1 MSFLPFLL
9 LQVVIFAGLVAV
21 LRKVLSRSA
30 TDTAAHLEG
39 LSAEYTRR
47 QEELKK
53 RLEESERQ
61 YTEQVAK
68 GREESQRLVT
78 EAKQEAAALQ
88 GKTLENARQ
97 ESERIVR
104 QGMETRDALRRDIER
119 EINAKALERAC
130 ELIQRALPLSMRE
143 ELQKR
148 WCNDLFHDGMAK
160 QLERLNGESVSEV
173 KVVSALP
180 LTKEQSAML
189 RAKLKERLGKDPA
202 LTEETDDRLVAGL
215 VLTVG
220 SLVFDG
226 SLATRLQDAM
236 RKANN
241 AAS

>member
-1 MSFLPFLL
+1 MSFLPFVL
-9 LQVVIFAGLVAV
+9 LQIVIFAGLVVV

-61 YTEQVAK
+61 YNEQVAK
-68 GREESQRLVT
+68 GKEESQRLVAG
-78 EAKQEAAALQ
+78 AKQEAGALQ
-88 GKTLENARQ
+88 AKTLEDARQ
-97 ESERIVR
+97 ESERIV
-104 QGMETRDALRRDIER
+104 QQAVETRDALRRDIER
-119 EINAKALERAC
+119 EINAKALERAND
-130 ELIQRALPLSMRE
+130 LIQRALPLSLRE

-148 WCNDLFHDGMAK
+148 WFEDLFRDGLAK
-160 QLERLNGESVSEV
+160 QFERLNGESASEV

-180 LTKEQSAML
+180 LTKEQSATL
-189 RAKLKERLGKDPA
+189 RAKLKERLGKDA
-202 LTEETDDRLVAGL
+202 TITEETDDRLVAGL

-226 SLATRLQDAM
+226 SLATRIQDAM
-236 RKANN
+236 RRAKD

>member
-9 LQVVIFAGLVAV
+9 LQIVIFAGLVAV
-21 LRKVLSRSA
+21 LRKVLKRSA

-53 RLEESERQ
+53 RLEESDRQ
-61 YTEQVAK
+61 YTEQIARGK
-68 GREESQRLVT
+68 AESERLIL
-78 EAKQEAAALQ
+78 EAKREATALQ
-88 GKTLENARQ
+88 AKTLEEARQ

-104 QGMETRDALRRDIER
+104 QAVETRDVLRRDIER

-130 ELIQRALPLSMRE
+130 ELIQRALPLSLRE

-148 WCNDLFHDGMAK
+148 WFEELFRDGLAK
-160 QLERLNGESVSEV
+160 QFERLKAEDAHEV

-180 LTKEQSAML
+180 LSKEQSAIL
-189 RAKLKERLGKDPA
+189 RAKLKEQLGREA
-202 LTEETDDRLVAGL
+202 SVTEDTDERLVAGL

-226 SLATRLQDAM
+226 SLASRIQDAM
-236 RKANN
+236 RKAKD

>member
-9 LQVVIFAGLVAV
+9 LQIVIFAGLVAV

-47 QEELKK
+47 QEELKR

-78 EAKQEAAALQ
+78 EAKHEAATLQ
-88 GKTLENARQ
+88 AKTLEDARH
-97 ESERIVR
+97 ESEQIVR

-148 WCNDLFHDGMAK
+148 WFDDLFRDGMAK
-160 QLERLNGESVSEV
+160 QLERLSGESVSEV

-180 LTKEQSAML
+180 LTKEQSATL
-189 RAKLKERLGKDPA
+189 RAKLKERLGKDAA

-236 RKANN
+236 RKAND